1 MKKKSNKNGY
11 AKVLKDKVDEIA
23 SNFVLCYDRD
33 HRYQLLQRTFQMVQR
48 MQTGNDKRYF

>member
-1 MKKKSNKNGY
+1 MKKQSNKNGY

-23 SNFVLCYDRD
+23 SNFVLCYNRNN
-33 HRYQLLQRTFQMVQR
+33 RYQLLKRTFQMVQR